1 METIFDFNVTEAELE
16 YLWITHR
23 TQEEYIKHANDYS
36 RLSDLFILFQL
47 RGNEE
52 KAEYYRNKIKNQK
65 KE

>member
-23 TQEEYIKHANDYS
+23 THDEYIKHTNDYS

-47 RGNEE
+47 REDFE
-52 KAEYYRNKIKNQK
+52 KAEFFKKKIKNYK